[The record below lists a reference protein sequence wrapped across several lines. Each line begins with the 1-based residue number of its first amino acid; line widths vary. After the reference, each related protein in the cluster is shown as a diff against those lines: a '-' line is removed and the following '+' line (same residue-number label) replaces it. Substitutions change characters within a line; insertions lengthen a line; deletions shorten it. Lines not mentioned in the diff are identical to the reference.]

1 MDIIITQPELKAIV
15 SGFNKVI
22 NKRTHLPV
30 LHHVH
35 IQPGPEGLVQ
45 LTATNLEETLTYN
58 LTGAYGQFDS
68 FLFPFSELKVAA
80 KDMKRDDRLALGSPK
95 DGFIPITAVVNDN
108 SLFKNVPV
116 PPVSEWPVCRKQIP
130 TTMRKLGEFLAAY
143 QKALPFVSTDPVRY
157 VLNCVFFHHAEQVV
171 VGTDGRRLARFSI
184 SSSPFEQDVII
195 PATKVLKNGMLN
207 VELGGLGVLTE
218 DDTNTIEINTAVW
231 SYQARCPE
239 GIYPNYMQVIP
250 EDNGFNGTLTIHPD
264 DLGLIK
270 AAVAQL
276 CSDEAE
282 AVVLFAD
289 GDVVALLSTCVGE
302 DGQRGRVILS
312 SSAAEMQS
320 PVANVVNGQF
330 LLDALKAGFDTFRL
344 SEEPRPWLCTGS
356 AEGLHVL
363 MPMRTD
369 VAAGDLAPLIHG
381 TKPEGENTVSAQQ
394 TIEAAGTNEQ
404 QQTDTGNTTQHNPN
418 LTLDDPVQELMD
430 AVIGAQ
436 EAVKQANS
444 ALHGIKGKL
453 KAVEK
458 HYRARDKQ
466 FAKSEKVLAQLQEV
480 VNF

>member
-239 GIYPNYMQVIP
+239 GTYPNYTQVIP
-250 EDNGFNGTLTIHPD
+250 EDNGFTGTLSIAPD

-282 AVVLFAD
+282 AVVLYAD

-312 SSAAEMQS
+312 SSSGDMQS
-320 PVANVVNGQF
+320 PVLNAVNGQF
-330 LLDALKAGFDTFRL
+330 LVDALKAGFNEIRL
-344 SEEPRPWLCTGS
+344 SAEPRPWLCTGS

-369 VAAGDLAPLIHG
+369 VSAGDITSIVHG
-381 TKPEGENTVSAQQ
+381 TKPKGEDALSTQETPEVQ
-394 TIEAAGTNEQ
+394 EQ
-404 QQTDTGNTTQHNPN
+404 QQTDGESTTPHNPD
-418 LTLDDPVQELMD
+418 LRMVDHDPVQELMN
-430 AVIGAQ
+430 AVTDAQ

-466 FAKSEKVLAQLQEV
+466 FAKSEKVLAQLQQV